1 MSSIAQLEET
11 LGEAVT
17 TGKIGT
23 VVSVRALLH
32 LPDEQADLETAASVV
47 LGLAG
52 RVIGSDAGRLVTR
65 GQESGRQLNLLM
77 RLDAG
82 GILSVSVTRGSSSQV
97 ELVLVVVGNHGVIRL
112 EGAELAEEMGLSGE
126 SFGDPDDSW
135 LELISRSASTGTN

>member
-52 RVIGSDAGRLVTR
+52 RLIGSDAGSLVTR

-126 SFGDPDDSW
+126 SFGDPDDLW
-135 LELISRSASTGTN
+135 RELIARSVSTGTS

>member
-1 MSSIAQLEET
+1 M
-11 LGEAVT
+11 
-17 TGKIGT
+17 
-23 VVSVRALLH
+23 
-32 LPDEQADLETAASVV
+32 
-47 LGLAG
+47 
-52 RVIGSDAGRLVTR
+52 IGSDAGRLVTR

>member
-23 VVSVRALLH
+23 VVSIRALLH
-32 LPDEQADLETAASVV
+32 LPGEQADLETAASVV

-52 RVIGSDAGRLVTR
+52 RLIGSDSGSLVTR
-65 GQESGRQLNLLM
+65 GQESGRQLNLLVG
-77 RLDAG
+77 LDVG

-112 EGAELAEEMGLSGE
+112 EGAELAEEMGLSEE
-126 SFGDPDDSW
+126 SFAGPDDSW
-135 LELISRSASTGTN
+135 LERISGSVNTGTS

>member
-82 GILSVSVTRGSSSQV
+82 GILSVSVTRGSSAQV
-97 ELVLVVVGNHGVIRL
+97 ELVLVVVGNHGVSRL
-112 EGAELAEEMGLSGE
+112 EGAELAEEMGLSVE
-126 SFGDPDDSW
+126 SFGDPDDAW